1 MKKLLA
7 VLSCMLCFAI
17 SVFAVAKQEAY
28 TKIEKSTY
36 YDKTLS
42 GFLSQ
47 IVGML
52 SGNEY
57 VSSNG
62 HYTVAMPDTWFAFC
76 NGPYAGN
83 TNHITHAD
91 KHLKNTESDIYEIWI
106 DDDFS
111 VDIFNQY
118 ILEDMYTDHGHV
130 HARGVSDGWLRYGI
144 WDMGGGQR
152 QVGAY
157 GLITRKYYLPQF
169 AGNGEFGNRYSYL
182 SEPYIATDTL
192 GMNAGGMP
200 QTAAELAGTFALVT
214 GDRDNVEW
222 AKLFA
227 AMLSMAYFEDDIP
240 ILIRSAAKVFPEGSY
255 SASLIEEIF
264 ALHKKYPQDW
274 RAAFSAFEKAHYTEG
289 ITTGA
294 NTTVN
299 CGFAVLTLLYGN
311 GDYMETAKIG
321 SLAGYDC
328 ETSCGIALSVLGIS
342 RGYAILPSEVNDLI
356 WQDGRGVI
364 VNRSPS
370 GISSGTYMHAD
381 NLPEYMPIAD
391 IVQKYVQNFERVLA
405 ENGGYADKEYYYIPR
420 EILPPYE
427 VATIDNAGFETG
439 LRGFTVHGSAVVT
452 PMTAFGK
459 YAAKLTGETELYT
472 LAKGLTVGETY
483 TLTAFIHAT
492 DRSAA
497 HLFARDTQSGV
508 STAVYHTAGAAENPT
523 YKSVKRSLIFTAT
536 APEMQIGLRF
546 TPDKNASLQYATIDG
561 ITLLKTA
568 ETAAGTVY
576 VENKNADHQYKML
589 YTAVQANNAGEHL
602 LKLSFANRNDAIV
615 DARILINGQGY
626 GAAALSKTGDAPN
639 GLTAADCVYIPI
651 LLQKGHNV
659 VTLSFCGY
667 AVEIT
672 DVSLVDV
679 SYRK

>member
-1 MKKLLA
+1 MKKIFA
-7 VLSCMLCFAI
+7 VLSCLLCSLFLLV
-17 SVFAVAKQEAY
+17 SVGAAQEF
-28 TKIEKSTY
+28 TKIEKSEY
-36 YDKTLS
+36 REKTLS

-57 VSSNG
+57 KSSNG
-62 HYTVAMPDTWFAFC
+62 FYEVGMPDAWFEFC

-83 TNHITHAD
+83 VKHMTHAD
-91 KHLKNTESDIYEIWI
+91 KHLQNASGLYEVWI
-106 DDDFS
+106 DDDFG

-118 ILEDMYTDHGHV
+118 ILEDMYTDSGYV
-130 HARGVSDGWLRYGI
+130 HARGVNDGWLRYGI

-157 GLITRKYYLPQF
+157 GIISRQYYLPQF

-222 AKLFA
+222 AKMFA
-227 AMLSMAYFEDDIP
+227 AMFAMAYFEQDIP
-240 ILIRSAAKVFPEGSY
+240 TLIRSAATVFPEGSY

-264 ALHKKYPQDW
+264 ALRQRYPTDW
-274 RAAFSAFEKAHYTEG
+274 RAAFTAFEKAHYTDG
-289 ITTGA
+289 ITSGA

-299 CGFAVLTLLYGN
+299 CGFAILTLLYGN

-321 SLAGYDC
+321 SLSGYDC

-342 RGYAILPSEVNDLI
+342 RGYAILPEAVNTLI

-364 VNRSPS
+364 INR
-370 GISSGTYMHAD
+370 SSGTDSGSYMHAD
-381 NLPEYMPIAD
+381 NLPKEIPIAD
-391 IVQKYVQNFERVLA
+391 IVQKYVQNFEQTLTQ
-405 ENGGYADKEYYYIPR
+405 NGGYADAKYYYIPK
-420 EILPPYE
+420 ENLHPYDTVVIE
-427 VATIDNAGFETG
+427 NSGFESGT
-439 LRGFTVHGSAVVT
+439 LRGFTAKGSAVIT
-452 PMTAFGK
+452 PVTAFGK
-459 YAAKLTGETELYT
+459 YAAKLTGESELYT
-472 LAKGLTVGETY
+472 RVQGLTVGKTY

-497 HLFARDTQSGV
+497 YLFARDARGGTCSVV
-508 STAVYHTAGAAENPT
+508 SHTEGAPENPA
-523 YKSVKRSLIFTAT
+523 YKSVKRSLVFTAT
-536 APEMQIGLRF
+536 ASEMEIGLQF
-546 TPDKNASLQYATIDG
+546 VPDKTAALQYATLDS
-561 ITLLKTA
+561 ITLLATE
-568 ETAAGTVY
+568 ETAAGKVY
-576 VENKNADHQYKML
+576 VENKKADALYKML
-589 YTAVQANNAGEHL
+589 YTVLQANTAGEHL
-602 LKLSFANRNDAIV
+602 LKLTFANENDAIV
-615 DARILINGQGY
+615 DAKILANGMGY
-626 GAAALSKTGDAPN
+626 AAAALSKTEAAPS
-639 GLTAADCVYIPI
+639 GLTAADCVYIPL
-651 LLQKGHNV
+651 LLQEGHNTV
-659 VTLSFCGY
+659 SLSFDGY
-667 AVEIT
+667 AVKIT